1 MGAVERKLAEFI
13 ATFPSERIPP
23 EMMHIGK
30 RLLLNEFGVALYA
43 AKDPA
48 IRILLDVFAAEG
60 GNQLA
65 TIVGIGTRTN
75 LRNAAL
81 ANGFLGHFEDYDDTH
96 LATVIHAGSPIYPAA
111 LAVAEHIGASGLELL
126 TAMVLGIEVACRI
139 GNLIVPNF
147 REGASFW
154 HITNTCG
161 VFGAAAAAARLLHLT
176 PEQIEHALGVAGTQ
190 SAGLREVFGSMSK
203 PFHAGKA
210 AENGLMAAMLA
221 KRGFTSI
228 SADSKGILEGP
239 RGFAAVMAKGYDV
252 SSVVQGLGEKWE
264 LPGIAIKPHACGQA
278 THSLLDSVAS
288 LRAMPGVTPDNV
300 ESIHGKVE
308 RMAPAIELRRH
319 PQVGLEGKFSYHH
332 AMACVLVD
340 GHAFPQQFI
349 DAKVNDPLIK
359 ALRDRI
365 NVTVDASLPR
375 FGASASV
382 TLKDGKTYSVTTNHS
397 VGSPE
402 NPLTDERLEAKFK
415 AVAGEAL
422 PQQTVDL
429 LIERVWAIERLESMA
444 SLMKLLSIPQ
454 AVTA

>member
-1 MGAVERKLAEFI
+1 
-13 ATFPSERIPP
+13 
-23 EMMHIGK
+23 MMHIGK

-65 TIVGIGTRTN
+65 TVVGLGTRTN

-96 LATVIHAGSPIYPAA
+96 LKTVIHAGSPIYPAA
-111 LAVAEHIGASGLELL
+111 LAVAEHIGASGRELL

-161 VFGAAAAAARLLHLT
+161 TFGAAAAAARLLKLT
-176 PEQIEHALGVAGTQ
+176 PDQIEHAFGVAGTQ
-190 SAGLREVFGSMSK
+190 SSGLREVFGSMSK

-252 SSVVQGLGEKWE
+252 NSVVEGLGETWE
-264 LPGIAIKPHACGQA
+264 LPFIAIKPHACGQA
-278 THSLLDSVAS
+278 THSLLDSVAA
-288 LRAMPGVTPDNV
+288 LRTRPGVTPDSV

-319 PQVGLEGKFSYHH
+319 PQIGLEGKFSYHH

-359 ALRDRI
+359 SLRDKI
-365 NVTVDASLPR
+365 NVTVDSSLPR
-375 FGASASV
+375 FGASASI
-382 TLKDGKTYSVTTNHS
+382 TLRDGRTYSVTTNHS

-422 PQQTVDL
+422 PRQTVDL
-429 LIERVWAIERLESMA
+429 LIERVWGVERLESMA